1 MLLAGCRGS
10 APVVPAAPL
19 AVAPPVVVAPPRK
32 IKIGLALGG
41 GAARGFAHIGVIK
54 ALEAQG
60 IYPDIVVGT
69 SAGSVVGALYAAG
82 NNGFALQRVAM
93 DMDEATISDWA
104 LPLFGKVS
112 GVLKGEALQNYVN
125 KAVHNVPME
134 KLKISFGAVATDLN
148 SGQPILFQ
156 RGNTGQAVRASSS
169 VPSVFQ
175 PVKIGTHTYVD
186 GGLVAPVPVRFAR
199 EMGADFI
206 IAVNIS
212 TQTDAQATLSSLEV
226 LMQTFSIMGQR
237 LNHYELKDA
246 DIVISPSL
254 GTMGGGDFNVAQPGD
269 PGRRA
274 GRRRRHAA
282 DQGQAQGQAATII
295 SHLNYKDNTMQTKPI
310 LTLED
315 VKKIAAAAEAEA
327 VANNWAVVISIVDDG
342 GHLLWLQRL
351 DGAAPMSSYIAP
363 AKAKTAALGRR
374 ESKIYEDMINNGRV
388 SFTHARRTS
397 TACSKAACRSC
408 STARWSARS
417 ACRA

>member
-1 MLLAGCRGS
+1 MTSRRLSLIALGALLLAGCGGKQ
-10 APVVPAAPL
+10 VVPTAPL
-19 AVAPPVVVAPPRK
+19 AVTPPPVAATPTPRK

-60 IYPDIVVGT
+60 IYPDVIVGT

-104 LPLFGKVS
+104 LPLFAKVS

-134 KLKISFGAVATDLN
+134 KLKIPFGAVATDLN

-175 PVKIGTHTYVD
+175 PVKIGNHTYVD

-246 DIVISPSL
+246 DIVIAPSL
-254 GTMGGGDFNVAQPGD
+254 GTMGGGDFQARNLAIL
-269 PGRRA
+269 A
-274 GRRRRHAA
+274 GE
-282 DQGQAQGQAATII
+282 Q
-295 SHLNYKDNTMQTKPI
+295 
-310 LTLED
+310 
-315 VKKIAAAAEAEA
+315 AAAA
-327 VANNWAVVISIVDDG
+327 VMPQI
-342 GHLLWLQRL
+342 
-351 DGAAPMSSYIAP
+351 
-363 AKAKTAALGRR
+363 KAKL
-374 ESKIYEDMINNGRV
+374 
-388 SFTHARRTS
+388 
-397 TACSKAACRSC
+397 KAKQNL
-408 STARWSARS
+408 
-417 ACRA
+417 

>member
-1 MLLAGCRGS
+1 MYLRRHSLIALGALLLTGCGS
-10 APVVPAAPL
+10 APVVPATPI
-19 AVAPPVVVAPPRK
+19 AVAPSIAAPARK
-32 IKIGLALGG
+32 VRIGLALGG

-93 DMDEATISDWA
+93 EMDEATISDWA

-125 KAVHNVPME
+125 KAVRNVPIE
-134 KLKISFGAVATDLN
+134 KLKIAFGAVATDLN

-175 PVKIGTHTYVD
+175 PVKIGSRSYVD

-246 DIVISPSL
+246 DVVIAPSL
-254 GTMGGGDFNVAQPGD
+254 GTMGGGDF
-269 PGRRA
+269 A
-274 GRRRRHAA
+274 GRNLA
-282 DQGQAQGQAATII
+282 
-295 SHLNYKDNTMQTKPI
+295 I
-310 LTLED
+310 LAGEQ
-315 VKKIAAAAEAEA
+315 AAAALMPQ
-327 VANNWAVVISIVDDG
+327 I
-342 GHLLWLQRL
+342 
-351 DGAAPMSSYIAP
+351 
-363 AKAKTAALGRR
+363 KAKL
-374 ESKIYEDMINNGRV
+374 K
-388 SFTHARRTS
+388 ARQQL
-397 TACSKAACRSC
+397 
-408 STARWSARS
+408 
-417 ACRA
+417 